1 MKPTA
6 QAAPLPLRKEICTE
20 HTSAPLLLLLLRRAA
35 RLVSF
40 SFSLSSSFFSFLSFH
55 HNFHPRDHAAF
66 DVDVLNTNIVHTNPM
81 NSCGM

>member
-40 SFSLSSSFFSFLSFH
+40 SFSSLSLLFFLFSFH

-66 DVDVLNTNIVHTNPM
+66 DVDVLNTNIVNTNPM
-81 NSCGM
+81 YSCGM

>member
-20 HTSAPLLLLLLRRAA
+20 HTSAPLRCFCSAAPRDSFLSLSLSLLL
-35 RLVSF
+35 
-40 SFSLSSSFFSFLSFH
+40 FFLFSFH

-66 DVDVLNTNIVHTNPM
+66 DVDVLNTNIINTNPM
-81 NSCGM
+81 YSCGM